1 MGAGGEAVLECRDL
15 RKSWGGIHALAGI
28 TLSVGRA
35 EILGL
40 AGANGAGKTTLLNA
54 VGGQTRL
61 DQGDVSFKGRRI
73 DRMSPMAI
81 RRLGLGR
88 TFQKTRV
95 ISSRRVLENVALAA
109 EYGVATR
116 RLPPLRITASAR
128 SRATEALAI
137 VGLTGLD
144 DVTADELGVYAEKK
158 LMLAMA
164 LVPEPELLLLDEP
177 AGGLSPAEVED
188 MAGIVRSLKGRG
200 ITIILVDHVMSFIT
214 ALADRMVVLH
224 EGQVLAEGTANE
236 IIHDKRVRDTW
247 LGDPNAAEPAA

>member
-1 MGAGGEAVLECRDL
+1 MGAGGGAVLECHDL

-28 TLSVGRA
+28 TLSVGKA

-61 DQGDVSFKGRRI
+61 DQGNVSFEGRRI
-73 DRMSPMAI
+73 DGMSPMAI

-95 ISSRRVLENVALAA
+95 ISSRKVLENVTLAA

-137 VGLTGLD
+137 VGLSGMD

-200 ITIILVDHVMSFIT
+200 ITIVLVDHVMSFIT

-224 EGQVLAEGTANE
+224 EGRVLAEGTAQE
-236 IIHDKRVRDTW
+236 IIHDQRVRDTW
-247 LGDPNAAEPAA
+247 LGDPHTADPTT